1 MSEYITLKDNRDFS
15 RLYKRGKSFVSPYLV
30 TYIMKN
36 KSDNLRFGITTG
48 KKIGKA
54 VQRSRARRVIRASYY
69 ELFPDLKK
77 GYDFVFVA
85 RGKTPYV
92 KMQTVRQAMASHLKS
107 AGVLTAKKDS
117 CDEKITSGTD

>member
-30 TYIMKN
+30 TYVMKN

-54 VQRSRARRVIRASYY
+54 VKRSRARRVIRASYY
-69 ELFPDLKK
+69 ELFPNLKT

-92 KMQTVRQAMASHLKS
+92 KMQTIRKAMSMHLKS
-107 AGVLTAKKDS
+107 AGVLIDKKDS
-117 CDEKITSGTD
+117 CDEKITSGAN